1 MQSRFLIG
9 QRANLSALVLVFA
22 LVLSSCVA
30 VAPGAAPASE
40 DETIE
45 LTWLDVCA
53 PVTTPITDMLI
64 EKFES
69 ENPNVTVNVEC
80 SQGDYAEGIYA
91 KAAAGNLPDVMF
103 SADLFTVPF
112 VSNNVLLNLEEF
124 AETDDSFTFDDIYP
138 NILGLGQV
146 VGTPGTYM
154 IPASW
159 DSVQM
164 YYNKDMFEGAGADL
178 PTDDW
183 TWDDLIAAC
192 QTIQAANDGVNCV
205 AIGGTGGWDW
215 WAYFIPWIVGY
226 GGAPVSE
233 DFTTSTF
240 SSEQSLAG
248 IQAYV
253 NLWTEHEVTVPV
265 GVEVPGGTQGCFIG
279 GNCATFF
286 HIPGLMKTFREQITD
301 FEWDV
306 SVTPAHPVQHATGMG
321 TFGYG
326 VTKDS
331 AHPDLAWDLIND
343 LASRETQ
350 GAILRNYGGM
360 PFLKSMADD
369 PIFEEIEPP
378 PANIKAFIRGG
389 GVGIFP
395 PMGYPSKCG
404 SLYAGL
410 INQTIKTALEE
421 AIRGVKTVEEAFG
434 DADAEIQAC
443 LDTAG

>member
-1 MQSRFLIG
+1 MFRKTTQSRLLAIALI
-9 QRANLSALVLVFA
+9 ATLLLSACTGVQ
-22 LVLSSCVA
+22 
-30 VAPGAAPASE
+30 PDAAPA
-40 DETIE
+40 DDGPIE
-45 LTWLDVCA
+45 LVWLDVCA
-53 PVTTPITDMLI
+53 PITTPITDLLI
-64 EKFES
+64 EKFEA
-69 ENPNVTVNVEC
+69 ENPNVTVTVEC

-112 VSNNVLLNLEEF
+112 VNNGVLVDMEALS
-124 AETDDSFTFDDIYP
+124 ETDESFTFDDIYP

-164 YYNKDMFEGAGADL
+164 YYNKDMFEAAGAPL

-183 TWDDLIAAC
+183 QWDDLIAAC
-192 QTIQAANDGVNCV
+192 QLIQEANEDVDCV
-205 AIGGTGGWDW
+205 SIGGTGGWDW
-215 WAYFIPWIVGY
+215 WAYFIPWLVGY
-226 GGAPVSE
+226 GGEPVSE
-233 DFTTSTF
+233 DFSTSTF
-240 SSEQSLAG
+240 SSEESLAG

-253 NLWTEHEVTVPV
+253 DMWNTHDVMMPL
-265 GVEVPGGTQGCFIG
+265 GVEYPGGGQGCFVG
-279 GNCATFF
+279 QGCATFF
-286 HIPGLMKTFREQITD
+286 HIPGFMKTFREQITD
-301 FEWDV
+301 FDWDV
-306 SVTPAHPVQHATGMG
+306 SVTPSHPVAHATGMG

-326 VTKDS
+326 ITTDS
-331 AHPDLAWDLIND
+331 EHPDLAWDLIKV
-343 LASRETQ
+343 LASNEVQ
-350 GAILRNYGGM
+350 GNILKGYGGM

-369 PIFEEIEPP
+369 PIFDELEAP

-421 AIRGVKTVEEAFG
+421 AIREVKTVEQAFS

>member
-1 MQSRFLIG
+1 MLKKTRQSRLLLPALLI
-9 QRANLSALVLVFA
+9 LT
-22 LVLSSCVA
+22 LVLSSCV
-30 VAPGAAPASE
+30 GLQSDTSAPA
-40 DETIE
+40 DGPIE
-45 LTWLDVCA
+45 LVWLDVCA
-53 PVTTPITDMLI
+53 PVTTPITEMLI

-69 ENPNVTVNVEC
+69 ENPNVTVTVEC
-80 SQGDYAEGIYA
+80 SQGDYAEGIFA

-112 VSNNVLLNLEEF
+112 VENGVMLDLEEL
-124 AETDDSFTFDDIYP
+124 AAVDDSFTFDDIYP

-146 VGTPGTYM
+146 IGTPGTYM
-154 IPASW
+154 LPASW

-164 YYNKDMFEGAGADL
+164 YYNKDMFEAAGAPM
-178 PTDDW
+178 PTDEMS
-183 TWDDLIAAC
+183 WDDLIAAC
-192 QTIQAANDGVNCV
+192 AIIQEANAEHTCIS
-205 AIGGTGGWDW
+205 IGGTGGWDW

-226 GGAPVSE
+226 GGQPVSE

-240 SSEQSLAG
+240 SSSESLAG

-253 NLWTEHEVTVPV
+253 NLWTEHDVTMEL
-265 GVEVPGGTQGCFIG
+265 GVEVPGGGQGCFIG
-279 GNCATFF
+279 GSCATFF

-306 SVTPAHPVQHATGMG
+306 AVTPSHPEQHATGMG

-331 AHPDLAWDLIND
+331 QHPDMAWDLIND
-343 LASRETQ
+343 LASNETQ
-350 GAILRNYGGM
+350 GSILRNYGGM

-369 PIFEEIEPP
+369 PIFDELEAP

-421 AIRGVKTVEEAFG
+421 AIREVKTVEEAFT